1 MKTRILLIMSLLMVN
16 SFHAQDSLKIKNSKT
31 KVFGFSPSKNVKN
44 VAGILFKY
52 FDGEGEN
59 FKPKKVNG
67 LGMGFNAIG
76 IFVPA
81 MLLFNV
87 VEANKWNLQSE
98 GTVGKDKMNKINGMQ
113 LSLINM
119 EPTITNGLEINVS
132 SNIGSH
138 AVTNGVAISPLF
150 NIHDEMKG
158 VSVATLANVG
168 KKCRG
173 LQVGIFNKCD
183 DFRGVQLG
191 WWNENEK
198 RKLPF
203 INWNFKAKTKKS

>member
-1 MKTRILLIMSLLMVN
+1 MSLLLIN
-16 SFHAQDSLKIKNSKT
+16 FFKAQDSLNLKKT
-31 KVFGFSPSKNVKN
+31 KVVAFSPSKNVKN
-44 VAGILFKY
+44 VNGLLFKY
-52 FDGEGEN
+52 FDEEGEN

-67 LGMGFNAIG
+67 LGMGVNFIG
-76 IFVPA
+76 VFFPA
-81 MLLFNV
+81 MMLFNLP
-87 VEANKWNLQSE
+87 EANKWNFEST
-98 GTVGKDKMNKINGMQ
+98 GIANKDKMNKINGMQ

-119 EPTITNGLEINVS
+119 EPTITNGLEFNIS

-138 AVTNGVAISPLF
+138 AITNGVAISPIL

-173 LQVGIFNKCD
+173 LQVGAFNKCD
-183 DFRGVQLG
+183 DFRGVQIG

-198 RKLPF
+198 RKLPL
-203 INWNFKAKTKKS
+203 INWNFKAKKN